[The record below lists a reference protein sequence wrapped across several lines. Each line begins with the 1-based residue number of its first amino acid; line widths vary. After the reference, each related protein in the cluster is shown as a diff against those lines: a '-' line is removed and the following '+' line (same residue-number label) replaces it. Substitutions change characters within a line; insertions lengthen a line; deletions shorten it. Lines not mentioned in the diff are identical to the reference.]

1 MFLLN
6 SRRTRFTAAHLRG
19 RSFSRSYGANL
30 PSSLTSFHSSAFG
43 YSPRLP
49 VSVWGTV
56 PFVLLRGF
64 SWQRGIIVLAPKGTA
79 LRLTVKDSTDLPI
92 ESSFTRIDRYS
103 HMAARLSFCVTPS
116 SNEHW
121 EVRNI
126 NRMSI
131 GYAFRPHLRDRL
143 TLSGLTFLRKP

>member
-6 SRRTRFTAAHLRG
+6 SRRTRFTAARLRG

-30 PSSLTSFHSSAFG
+30 PSSLTSLHSSAFG

-64 SWQRGIIVLAPKGTA
+64 SWQHEISSFQPFGLLLYASLLSLSGFAWRN
-79 LRLTVKDSTDLPI
+79 RLTRIEPDSHNRL
-92 ESSFTRIDRYS
+92 
-103 HMAARLSFCVTPS
+103 HLSFCVTPS

>member
-6 SRRTRFTAAHLRG
+6 SRRSRFTAARLRG

-30 PSSLTSFHSSAFG
+30 PSSLTSLHSSAFG

-64 SWQRGIIVLAPKGTA
+64 SWQCGISIVSPTGTE
-79 LRLTVKDSTDLPI
+79 LRLTVKTRRICLSDPASRATTAIAI
-92 ESSFTRIDRYS
+92 ERHAYPTASPHRQTNIGRNGILTVCPS
-103 HMAARLSFCVTPS
+103 ATPF
-116 SNEHW
+116 
-121 EVRNI
+121 
-126 NRMSI
+126 
-131 GYAFRPHLRDRL
+131 GL
-143 TLSGLTFLRKP
+143 TLGTA

>member
-30 PSSLTSFHSSAFG
+30 SSSLTSLHSSAFG

-64 SWQRGIIVLAPKGTA
+64 SRQRGISSFHPYGLLFYASL
-79 LRLTVKDSTDLPI
+79 LRLNGFAYRIQL
-92 ESSFTRIDRYS
+92 TRIKPHS
-103 HMAARLSFCVTPS
+103 HMWSCLSFCVTPS

-131 GYAFRPHLRDRL
+131 VYAFRPRLRDRL